1 MVTSSGQVQNF
12 NNFESIENTNIQI
25 DKQPRAPREWAGR
38 IVACLNAWDAE
49 VDALLP
55 NNLRIQDSMDRLANE
70 IKEIFA
76 PLAKFNHWLKES
88 GNGDWYQRLAGA
100 LILLPLRSASNV
112 VSYLYSAI
120 STILYTAV
128 HPLNGLNHIAKS
140 IVIVLDELTKPE
152 NWSKIGC
159 GSIGTLVGQSLILGN
174 PLSLIG
180 LGIGGAV
187 IAAGV
192 SIDALDA
199 AIRCEKGKEL
209 EVIRDR
215 LVSHVSQAPETLLT
229 GLFMGMLIGGIRRA
243 TQGAHKPMEIEK
255 KPTSHEIEKKSTS
268 HVTEKK
274 PTSLEIEK
282 KPTSHEY
289 KKVPNVAQYKGSDWS
304 GHIKTVH
311 NMTLEE
317 AKAFA
322 NQNDKITFF
331 FHMKTGM
338 CLEIAPP
345 EHQFFSP
352 GDAVFFSGE
361 PWWGSAPGMSDGFI
375 KV

>member
-1 MVTSSGQVQNF
+1 F

-88 GNGDWYQRLAGA
+88 GNGDWYQRLAGS

-152 NWSKIGC
+152 NWSKMGC
-159 GSIGTLVGQSLILGN
+159 GSIGALAGQTLILGN

-187 IAAGV
+187 IAAGISV
-192 SIDALDA
+192 DALDA
-199 AIRCEKGKEL
+199 AIRCERGKEL

-215 LVSHVSQAPETLLT
+215 LVLHVGQAPEALLT
-229 GLFMGMLIGGIRRA
+229 GLFTGMLIGGIRRA
-243 TQGAHKPMEIEK
+243 TQGATKPMDIER
-255 KPTSHEIEKKSTS
+255 
-268 HVTEKK
+268 
-274 PTSLEIEK
+274 

-289 KKVPNVAQYKGSDWS
+289 KKFENVAQFADGDWS
-304 GHIKTVH
+304 GHIKTLH

-322 NQNDKITFF
+322 DQNDKVSFF
-331 FHMKTGM
+331 FYMKSNLTYGNGTPNM
-338 CLEIAPP
+338 NY
-345 EHQFFSP
+345 FSS
-352 GDAVFFSGE
+352 GDAVFFSGK
-361 PWWGSAPGMSDGFI
+361 PTWAYIHGKVDSYI
-375 KV
+375 KI